1 MYSAEPG
8 RTDWDMRQSCC
19 AKAVLDILYSTS
31 IYSTLY
37 CTVALNWSWVC
48 GSAEAQLPDG
58 GFHRYFPLKYWIYSV
73 KYFGNFWVRGSRLES
88 GISHNEPCR
97 WLQDHWWRIMKKS
110 SGYKEKTK
118 NGKTPRCDQQSV
130 WTGAPIDHPKTGYQ
144 WGVNDCGKW
153 PDQTNTLLE
162 NLTYKL

>member
-1 MYSAEPG
+1 MYIAEPG

-88 GISHNEPCR
+88 GISPKRFWGASGFMVKYCVHMSGWKVILYPAQFR
-97 WLQDHWWRIMKKS
+97 THVKFIPRLHWHRRNWCAAYQS
-110 SGYKEKTK
+110 SVTH
-118 NGKTPRCDQQSV
+118 S
-130 WTGAPIDHPKTGYQ
+130 
-144 WGVNDCGKW
+144 
-153 PDQTNTLLE
+153 
-162 NLTYKL
+162 KLVFVANQ